1 MPPTKPTFSPTQRLQ
16 RLYEQGLRAITGRVL
31 LAKQPEQTLQE
42 WLAALTRRSQ
52 EPDIQAASQLLAERM
67 VSQVSAKNMRTWR
80 AAAAKSQ
87 RSAMLY
93 RLLQQEMQGPT
104 GVRVQQIVR
113 ENAKLISSLSIEA
126 ATTFTEEIEKAQQA
140 GARASTL
147 DKMARSRFPEL
158 LRSRVHLISRTET
171 SKASSALTQARAE
184 HLNLPCY
191 IWRTSKDARVRDSHR
206 LMDGVVCFW
215 ADPVSPEA
223 LAGEKSYGPYNCGDT
238 FNDRCYP
245 EVVLTLDDIA
255 FPARVAT
262 KGRIIT
268 MTKQQFKQQFAVQ
281 ELEAA

>member
-1 MPPTKPTFSPTQRLQ
+1 MKAPTFGPTQRLQ
-16 RLYEQGLRAITGRVL
+16 RLYEQGMRAITGRVL
-31 LAKQPEQTLQE
+31 LKKQPEQSFQE

-67 VSQVSAKNMRTWR
+67 VNQVSTKNMRTWR

-93 RLLQQEMQGPT
+93 RLLQQEMAGPT
-104 GVRVQQIVR
+104 GVRVNAIVR

-126 ATTFTEEIEKAQQA
+126 ATTFVDEITKAQQA
-140 GARASTL
+140 GARSTTI
-147 DKMARSRFPEL
+147 DKMARARFPEL
-158 LRSRVHLISRTET
+158 LRSRIHLISRTET
-171 SKASSALTQARAE
+171 SKASSALTQARSEA
-184 HLNLPCY
+184 LNLPCY
-191 IWRTSKDARVRDSHR
+191 IWRTSKDARVRDSHS

-215 ADPVSPEA
+215 ADPPAPET
-223 LAGEKSYGPYNCGDT
+223 LDGIKSTLGHYNCGDAP
-238 FNDRCYP
+238 NDRCYP

-268 MTKQQFKQQFAVQ
+268 MTKPQFKQQFAVQ

>member
-1 MPPTKPTFSPTQRLQ
+1 MKAPTFSPTQRLQ
-16 RLYEQGLRAITGRVL
+16 RLYEQGLRQITGRVL
-31 LAKQPEQTLQE
+31 LKKQPDQSFND
-42 WLAALTRRSQ
+42 WIAALQRRSQ

-87 RSAMLY
+87 RSAMLH

-126 ATTFTEEIEKAQQA
+126 ATTFTEEIERAQQA
-140 GARASTL
+140 GARTSTL

-215 ADPVSPEA
+215 SDPVSPEA
-223 LAGEKSYGPYNCGDT
+223 LASEKAYGPYNCGDT

-245 EVVLTLDDIA
+245 EVILTLDDIA

-268 MTKQQFKQQFAVQ
+268 MTKQQFIQQFNMQ
-281 ELEAA
+281 EAA

>member
-1 MPPTKPTFSPTQRLQ
+1 MKAPTFSPTQRLQ
-16 RLYEQGLRAITGRVL
+16 RLYESGMRAITGRVL
-31 LAKQPEQTLQE
+31 LKKQPEQSFQE

-67 VSQVSAKNMRTWR
+67 VNQVSTKNMRTWR

-104 GVRVQQIVR
+104 GIRVQQIVR
-113 ENAKLISSLSIEA
+113 ENAVLISSLSIEA

-223 LAGEKSYGPYNCGDT
+223 LAGEKSYGPYNCGDAP
-238 FNDRCYP
+238 NDRCYP

-268 MTKQQFKQQFAVQ
+268 MTKQQFKQQFNMQ
-281 ELEAA
+281 EAA

>member
-1 MPPTKPTFSPTQRLQ
+1 MKAPTFSPTQRLQ
-16 RLYEQGLRAITGRVL
+16 RLYESGMRAITGRVL
-31 LAKQPEQTLQE
+31 LKKQPEQSFQE
-42 WLAALTRRSQ
+42 WLAALQRRSQ

-147 DKMARSRFPEL
+147 DKMARARFPKL

-171 SKASSALTQARAE
+171 SKCSSALTQARAE

-215 ADPVSPEA
+215 NDPPAPEA
-223 LAGEKSYGPYNCGDT
+223 LDGIKSTLGPYNCGDAP
-238 FNDRCYP
+238 NDRCYP

-268 MTKQQFKQQFAVQ
+268 MTKQQFKQQFNMQ
-281 ELEAA
+281 EAA

>member
-1 MPPTKPTFSPTQRLQ
+1 MPPTKLTFGPTQSLQ
-16 RLYEQGLRAITGRVL
+16 RAYEQGLRQITGRVL
-31 LAKQPEQTLQE
+31 LAKRPEQSFASWLQ
-42 WLAALTRRSQ
+42 ALIERSRQ
-52 EPDIQAASQLLAERM
+52 PDIQAASQLLAERM

-113 ENAKLISSLSIEA
+113 ENAALISSLSIEA
-126 ATTFTEEIEKAQQA
+126 ATTFTEEIERAQQA
-140 GARASTL
+140 GARAATI
-147 DKMARSRFPEL
+147 DKMARKRFPEL

-171 SKASSALTQARAE
+171 AKCSSALTQARAE

-191 IWRTSKDARVRDSHR
+191 IWRTSKDARVRDSHAK
-206 LMDGVVCFW
+206 MDGVVCFW
-215 ADPVSPEA
+215 SDPVSPEA

-245 EVVLTLDDIA
+245 EVVLTLDDIS

>member
-1 MPPTKPTFSPTQRLQ
+1 MKLTFGPTQSLQ
-16 RLYEQGLRAITGRVL
+16 RAYEQGLRQITGRVL
-31 LAKQPEQTLQE
+31 LAKRPEQSFASWLQ
-42 WLAALTRRSQ
+42 ALIERSRQ
-52 EPDIQAASQLLAERM
+52 PDIQAASQLLAERM

-93 RLLQQEMQGPT
+93 RLLQQEMAGPT

-113 ENAKLISSLSIEA
+113 ENAALISSLSIEA
-126 ATTFTEEIEKAQQA
+126 ATTFTEEIERAQQA
-140 GARASTL
+140 GARAATI
-147 DKMARSRFPEL
+147 DKMARKRFPEL

-171 SKASSALTQARAE
+171 AKCSSALTQARAE

-191 IWRTSKDARVRDSHR
+191 IWRTSKDARVRDSHAK
-206 LMDGVVCFW
+206 MDGVVCFW
-215 ADPVSPEA
+215 AGPPSPEL
-223 LAGEKSYGPYNCGDT
+223 LAGIKSTLGHYNCGDAP
-238 FNDRCYP
+238 NDRCYP
-245 EVVLTLDDIA
+245 EVVLTLDDIT

>member
-1 MPPTKPTFSPTQRLQ
+1 MPPTKPTFGPTQRLQ
-16 RLYEQGLRAITGRVL
+16 RLYEQGIRQITGRVL
-31 LAKQPEQTLQE
+31 LRKEPEQSFSE
-42 WLAALTRRSQ
+42 WIAALQRRSQ
-52 EPDIQAASQLLAERM
+52 EPDIEAASTLLASRM
-67 VSQVSAKNMRTWR
+67 VSQISAKNMKTWR
-80 AAAAKSQ
+80 QAAAKSQ

-104 GVRVQQIVR
+104 GLRVQQIVR
-113 ENAKLISSLSIEA
+113 ENARLISSLPIEA
-126 ATTFTEEIEKAQQA
+126 ATKFAEEIEKAQQA

-147 DKMARSRFPEL
+147 DKMARARFPEL

-171 SKASSALTQARAE
+171 SKCSSALTQARAE
-184 HLNLPCY
+184 HLNLPAY
-191 IWRTSKDARVRDSHR
+191 IWRTSKDARVRDSHAK
-206 LMDGVVCFW
+206 MDGVVCFW
-215 ADPVSPEA
+215 ADPISPEA

-245 EVVLTLDDIA
+245 EVVLTLDDIS

>member
-1 MPPTKPTFSPTQRLQ
+1 MKAPTFSPTQRLQ
-16 RLYEQGLRAITGRVL
+16 RLYESGMRAITGRVL
-31 LAKQPEQTLQE
+31 LKKQPEQSFQE
-42 WLAALTRRSQ
+42 WLAALQRRSQ

-147 DKMARSRFPEL
+147 DKMARARFPKL

-171 SKASSALTQARAE
+171 SKCSSALTQARAE

-191 IWRTSKDARVRDSHR
+191 IWRASKDARVRDSHR

-215 ADPVSPEA
+215 NDPPAPEA
-223 LAGEKSYGPYNCGDT
+223 LDGIKSTLGHYNCGDAP
-238 FNDRCYP
+238 NDRCYP

-268 MTKQQFKQQFAVQ
+268 MTKQQFKQQFNMQ
-281 ELEAA
+281 EAA